1 MPSGGP
7 TRSAGRCSQGAHLL
21 HRPPIGPQT
30 PAALPGARGAR
41 GHHNHMRLHTRTS
54 HQAASRTGQT
64 RARPAP
70 AEGGCRYSP
79 HLPATSLGHLGAW
92 RAETLTAEDLVV
104 APPEVCG
111 SGRPVVELVPVGSQD
126 EPEERARRRVSREL
140 ERLAWAGG
148 LHGTAAVFLSLP
160 RRRRLSSQA
169 ANPQE
174 GESGLG
180 PAPLPGHQVPAPGR
194 GPLP

>member
-1 MPSGGP
+1 MPSGRP
-7 TRSAGRCSQGAHLL
+7 AHSAGRCSQGARLL
-21 HRPPIGPQT
+21 HRPPVGPRT
-30 PAALPGARGAR
+30 PAALPGARGVR
-41 GHHNHMRLHTRTS
+41 GHHNHVQL
-54 HQAASRTGQT
+54 TGQT

-79 HLPATSLGHLGAW
+79 HLPAASPGHLGAW

-111 SGRPVVELVPVGSQD
+111 PGRPVVELVPVGGQD

-148 LHGTAAVFLSLP
+148 LDGTAAVFLSLP

-169 ANPQE
+169 ANPRE